1 MEKAM
6 VLSIQYQPS
15 DSIERQG
22 KRSDIE
28 RYIKDGYYVKEN
40 RNGYWVLVKS
50 AKLYVAL
57 SNSYGSK
64 VFNMKDDVCIYYGKT
79 RISNSLADR
88 FEMDIKNE
96 KIVIYMDSKG
106 NYSIR

>member
-1 MEKAM
+1 MEKAI

-22 KRSDIE
+22 KRSSIE
-28 RYIKDGYYVKEN
+28 RYLKDGYHVKEY
-40 RNGYWVLVKS
+40 RNGYWVLVNP
-50 AKLYVAL
+50 AKLYITL
-57 SNSYGSK
+57 RNSYGSNT
-64 VFNMKDDVCIYYGKT
+64 FNIKEEVCNYYSKS

-96 KIVIYMDSKG
+96 KIVMYMDSEG
-106 NYSIR
+106 NYSMI

>member
-6 VLSIQYQPS
+6 VLSIEYQQS
-15 DSIERQG
+15 DSIETQG

-50 AKLYVAL
+50 AKLYVTL

-64 VFNMKDDVCIYYGKT
+64 TFNMKEDVCSYYGKA

-88 FEMDIKNE
+88 FGKDIKNE
-96 KIVIYMDSKG
+96 KIVIYMDAEG
-106 NYSIR
+106 NYLIR

>member
-50 AKLYVAL
+50 AKLYVTL

-64 VFNMKDDVCIYYGKT
+64 VFNMKEDVCSYYGKT
-79 RISNSLADR
+79 RISNSLVDR

>member
-1 MEKAM
+1 MKKAI
-6 VLSIQYQPS
+6 VLMQYQPS

-28 RYIKDGYYVKEN
+28 RYIKQGYYVKEN

-50 AKLYVAL
+50 AKLYVTL
-57 SNSYGSK
+57 SNSYGSN
-64 VFNMKDDVCIYYGKT
+64 VFNMKEDVCSYYGKT
-79 RISNSLADR
+79 RISNSLANR

-96 KIVIYMDSKG
+96 KIVIYMDSEG
-106 NYSIR
+106 NYSII